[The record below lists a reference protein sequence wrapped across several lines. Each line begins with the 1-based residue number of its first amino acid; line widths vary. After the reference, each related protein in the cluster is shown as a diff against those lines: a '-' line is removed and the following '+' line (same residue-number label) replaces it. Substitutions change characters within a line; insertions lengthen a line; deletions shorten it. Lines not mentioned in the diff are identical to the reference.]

1 MMLRNPRDGAYG
13 EPPENVFQAVDE
25 RTGTVYGSCVITDE
39 MKPNLYPN
47 RPHQVRLDF
56 EGGDGALDPLLG
68 AALARAREMCIAQQI
83 PARIYVRCAPDNEAL
98 LRLLRPYGFRDNDG
112 IVRMRKDLPVRNPF
126 HTPTGCVVVK
136 DTLDD
141 PQERKYFLE
150 RYNELFG
157 TEYDGQWLRTFT
169 EAPHFTRLL
178 TVAPTGMAGE
188 VVVWRTKDYGEIG
201 FLQTARRWRR
211 MGVAKYMLGLACD
224 AISEMGL
231 RVARADV
238 RAKIPYILDT
248 MEASGF
254 FQESLI
260 TRYPGIDV

>member
-1 MMLRNPRDGAYG
+1 MMLRNPREGVSG
-13 EPPENVFQAVDE
+13 QPPENVFQAVDE
-25 RTGTVYGSCVITDE
+25 RTGAILGACVITGE
-39 MKPNLYPN
+39 LKPALYPS
-47 RPHQVRLDF
+47 RPYQVRLDY
-56 EGGDGALDPLLG
+56 EGGTEALDPLLG
-68 AALARAREMCIAQQI
+68 AALARARAMCRAENV
-83 PARIYVRCAPDNEAL
+83 PGRIYIRCAPGDEAL
-98 LRLLRPYGFRDNDG
+98 LQLLRPHGFRDNDG
-112 IVRMRKDLPVRNPF
+112 IVRMRKNLPVRNAFRP
-126 HTPTGCVVVK
+126 PTGCVVVRDK
-136 DTLDD
+136 LED

-157 TEYDGQWLRTFT
+157 TGYDGQWLRTFT
-169 EAPHFTRLL
+169 EAPGFARLL

-188 VVVWRTKDYGEIG
+188 VVLWREGDQGVLG

-231 RVARADV
+231 RAARADV
-238 RAKIPYILDT
+238 RAKIPYILPT
-248 MEASGF
+248 MEAAGF